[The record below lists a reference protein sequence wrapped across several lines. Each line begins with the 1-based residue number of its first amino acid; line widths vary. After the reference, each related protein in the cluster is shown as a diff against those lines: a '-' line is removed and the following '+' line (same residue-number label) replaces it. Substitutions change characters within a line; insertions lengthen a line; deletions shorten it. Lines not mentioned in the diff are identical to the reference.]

1 MSRRRREIEDSWWVV
16 LARVVEAESERLAVV
31 VVAAGTVL
39 AVASVV
45 LGGFV
50 PSFGQFLIGSLYLL
64 ATLLPVFGVVL
75 ALLAFRP
82 VVADGSEDV
91 SPLVDGEPP
100 EEGITRTSAR
110 VGRETKWTLD
120 HAANGWYRCQHNESA
135 AEIRNRLAES
145 ALRTVRTRRGLTTE
159 AAGDAL
165 RTGRWTDDPVA
176 AAFLADD
183 VPQPVGE
190 RLRAAVDPGG
200 AYDRRI
206 RRTLEAIEAIERF
219 DTAPSTEDR
228 PSPSEDRRSHEP
240 SDGSPE
246 TPPPSAAEV
255 SR

>member
-91 SPLVDGEPP
+91 SPLVDGEPRGRDHP
-100 EEGITRTSAR
+100 NVGSSRPGDQVDARPRRERLVPVSAQR
-110 VGRETKWTLD
+110 VGGGDPQPPRRERVTHGADETRPHYRGSRRRPPNRTLD
-120 HAANGWYRCQHNESA
+120 RRPGRC
-135 AEIRNRLAES
+135 R
-145 ALRTVRTRRGLTTE
+145 VPRR
-159 AAGDAL
+159 
-165 RTGRWTDDPVA
+165 RR
-176 AAFLADD
+176 
-183 VPQPVGE
+183 PQPVGE